1 MKFLR
6 SPMITASLMLS
17 LSGFSLAQNA
27 PSNSPTA
34 PSARPDRMQHMRQN
48 MEQFNSKD
56 LADLHDKLKLAPGQ
70 SAAWQAFSQHLQS
83 TTPVFPRPD
92 PVAMAKLST
101 PERLDQMLAHK
112 AQRDAVI
119 QKHVDITKNFY
130 ADLNPE
136 QKKIFDAE
144 TFKHMHDRR
153 GNIYFGGGR
162 YWRY

>member
-6 SPMITASLMLS
+6 YPMITASLMVS
-17 LSGFSLAQNA
+17 LSGFCLAQNA
-27 PSNSPTA
+27 PANSPTT
-34 PSARPDRMQHMRQN
+34 PSARLDRMQHMRQQ
-48 MEQFNSKD
+48 MEEIHSKD

-83 TTPVFPRPD
+83 TVPVFPRPD

-112 AQRDAVI
+112 AQRDAVM
-119 QKHVDITKNFY
+119 QKHVEITKNFY
-130 ADLNPE
+130 ADLNAE

-144 TFKHMHDRR
+144 TFKYMHDRR
-153 GNIYFGGGR
+153 GNSYFGGGR
-162 YWRY
+162 HWRY